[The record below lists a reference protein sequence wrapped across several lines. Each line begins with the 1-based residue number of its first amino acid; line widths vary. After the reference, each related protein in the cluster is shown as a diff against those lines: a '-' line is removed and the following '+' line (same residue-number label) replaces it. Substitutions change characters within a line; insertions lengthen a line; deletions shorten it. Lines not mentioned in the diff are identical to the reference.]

1 MPSLSKQQQKTLD
14 KEYQNWLALA
24 HALSVMC
31 DGIRPYVEREMR
43 AFHQALLVNLAHF
56 PPCACPRLPNHHETK
71 GANACRWAK
80 ELKKSHRKR
89 KPKWPQSDSTKW
101 TDPHV
106 GHCEIAKVYMSD
118 LGPRAPHVKL
128 ENSDTTGLLNLLSW
142 CNHFTVQ
149 RHLVSRVRKARNTWG
164 HSTSL
169 KLSDL
174 KRNAAFQSI
183 QDLLQDPALATTPGA
198 RNALAEI
205 NNITTDVIA
214 QDVERKLL
222 LEALNNNEQVM
233 KDFREQMK
241 KERDRSTKHLEKR
254 LKKLLKRERE
264 KREEI
269 EKRLELLETSLEK
282 EIEKMAEFEERIQS
296 IEEEKQQS
304 FIKKDIKHM
313 FIKAVLLLGMLMR
326 FLHKFT
332 FIVAFLGCFVL
343 LDPISY
349 EDGK

>member
-14 KEYQNWLALA
+14 KEYQNWLAVA

-128 ENSDTTGLLNLLSW
+128 ENSDTTGLLNVLFW
-142 CNHFTVQ
+142 CDHFTVQ
-149 RHLVSRVRKARNTWG
+149 QHLVYAVRQTRNTWG
-164 HSTSL
+164 HSSSL

-174 KRNAAFQSI
+174 ESNAAFQSI
-183 QDLLQDPALATTPGA
+183 QDLLQDPALAMDVDA
-198 RNALAEI
+198 LNALTEI

-222 LEALNNNEQVM
+222 REALNNNEQAI

-241 KERDRSTKHLEKR
+241 KDRSNSRRNRSTRR
-254 LKKLLKRERE
+254 LKKRCKKLEKSLQKERE
-264 KREEI
+264 KMREI
-269 EKRLELLETSLEK
+269 EMRL
-282 EIEKMAEFEERIQS
+282 QS
-296 IEEEKQQS
+296 IEDVQRQES
-304 FIKKDIKHM
+304 FIKKTIKDL
-313 FIKAVLLLGMLMR
+313 FIKGVLLFGMLIR
-326 FLHKFT
+326 FLHRFT
-332 FIVAFLGCFVL
+332 LVLAFLGCFVL
-343 LDPISY
+343 LDQTSY
-349 EDGK
+349 QDGE